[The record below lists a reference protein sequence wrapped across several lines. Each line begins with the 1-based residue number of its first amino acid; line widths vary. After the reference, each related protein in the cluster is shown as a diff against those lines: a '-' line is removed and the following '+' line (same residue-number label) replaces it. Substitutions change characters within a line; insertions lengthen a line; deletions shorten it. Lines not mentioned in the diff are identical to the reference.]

1 MKLTEK
7 FFTYFI
13 KAIELLLI
21 ATAYIAFAWFIPEL
35 TYSYIGPQYHWQ
47 AFFVSLGL
55 FTVSS
60 IAFFAATLHI
70 IKEK

>member
-13 KAIELLLI
+13 KAIELLI
-21 ATAYIAFAWFIPEL
+21 VAIAYIAFAWFIPDL
-35 TYSYIGPQYHWQ
+35 TYLHIGLDQQWQ

-55 FTVSS
+55 FAVSS

>member
-1 MKLTEK
+1 MKLIEK
-7 FFTYFI
+7 FFAYFI
-13 KAIELLLI
+13 KAIELLAVAI
-21 ATAYIAFAWFIPEL
+21 AYIAFAWFIPDL
-35 TYSYIGPQYHWQ
+35 TYLHIGLDQQWQ

-55 FTVSS
+55 FAVSS